1 MNENPYSSMLDIVYG
16 AARDCQSPT
25 IQIGTV
31 ITSPPNLTIS
41 YNGMTLNSDELYI
54 SEYLLPDYTR
64 HVKGETSY
72 RGGGSGD
79 PAYES
84 HNHPIDNDETW
95 TDTLVYG
102 DKVAMMP
109 CQSENGTK
117 QQYIVLDKIVRP
129 DRRTF

>member
-16 AARDCQSPT
+16 AAKDCQSPT

-31 ITSPPNLTIS
+31 ITSPPNLTVS
-41 YNGMTLNSDELYI
+41 YNGMILNSEELYI

-64 HVKGETSY
+64 HMVGSTSNQS
-72 RGGGSGD
+72 GGSGY
-79 PAYES
+79 AEFAS
-84 HNHPIDNDETW
+84 HSHPIDNDETW

-109 CQSENGTK
+109 CQSEDGTK